1 MFEKILIAN
10 RGEIAC
16 RVIRTARAMG
26 IETVAVY
33 SEADE
38 TALHV
43 EMADEAVAIG
53 PPPAAESYLSGERII
68 KAAADTG
75 AQAIHPGYGFLSE
88 NPVFAEAV
96 ERAGLTFIGPGAK
109 AIAAMGDKIE
119 SKKIAQ
125 GAGVS
130 TIPGFLGTVPTADE
144 AVEIARGIGYPVM
157 IKAAAGGGGKGMR
170 IAHGGDEVRSG
181 FERAVSEAMS
191 AFGDGRVFIEKFI
204 ERPRHIEIQ
213 VLADSRGNV
222 IHLGEREC
230 SIQRRHQKV
239 IEEAPSPFLDSATRT
254 AMCEQAVALAR
265 AVGYRSAGTVEFIV
279 DSGHNFFFLEMNA
292 RLQVEHAVTE
302 MITGLDLVE
311 QMIRIAAGEPLSIKQ
326 EDVRFNGWAIESRLY
341 AEDPARGFLPSAG
354 SIVRYRAPPQD
365 DHVRVDSGV
374 TEGDEIGLFYDPL
387 MAKLITHGE
396 TRGEAI
402 RRHGAA
408 LDAYYIRGFRHNA
421 NFLAQVM
428 ANERFR
434 AGEIDTDFI
443 ATEWPD
449 GAAPTAPGE
458 DARPHFVAVAALI
471 HSRQGRHGRTQAR
484 GGGASGQGGA
494 GPGSSKEGGA
504 AQGEF
509 EWVAMIGGEQVP
521 FTAVDNDGG
530 FDVVQGGATVAV
542 RGAWT
547 PGGHLFEGTI
557 NGEPKIM
564 QVDRLAE
571 GYRLTMGGH
580 QADVVVRH
588 PRAAELAKLMPD
600 KPEPDSS
607 RFLQSPMPGLVLA
620 INVCEGES
628 VEAGHTLAVVDAM
641 KMENVLAAE
650 RKARIAKI
658 LVAPGDSLTV
668 DQVIMEFE

>member
-1 MFEKILIAN
+1 MFKKILIAN

-33 SEADE
+33 SEADQ
-38 TALHV
+38 TARHTG
-43 EMADEAVAIG
+43 MADEAVAIG
-53 PPPAAESYLSGERII
+53 PPPAAESYLVGERII

-125 GAGVS
+125 AAGVS
-130 TIPGFLGTVPTADE
+130 TIPGFLGTVPTAGE
-144 AVEIARGIGYPVM
+144 AVKIAGGIGYPVM

-170 IAHGGDEVRSG
+170 IAHGDDEVRDG
-181 FERAVSEAMS
+181 FERAVSEATS
-191 AFGDGRVFIEKFI
+191 SFGDDRVFIEKYI
-204 ERPRHIEIQ
+204 EGPRHIEIQ
-213 VLADSRGNV
+213 VLADSKGNV

-239 IEEAPSPFLDSATRT
+239 IEEAPSPFLDSATRE
-254 AMCEQAVALAR
+254 AMAGQATALAR

-279 DSGHNFFFLEMNA
+279 DSSRKFYFLEMNA
-292 RLQVEHAVTE
+292 RLQVEHPVTE

-311 QMIRIAAGEPLSIKQ
+311 QMIRIAAGEPLSLTQ
-326 EDVRFNGWAIESRLY
+326 EDVRFDGWAVESRLY

-354 SIVRYRAPPQD
+354 RIVHYHEPPQD
-365 DHVRVDSGV
+365 ENVRVDSGV
-374 TEGDEIGLFYDPL
+374 VEGDEISLFYDPL
-387 MAKLITHGE
+387 IAKLVTHGG
-396 TRGEAI
+396 TRDEAI

-408 LDAYYIRGFRHNA
+408 LDAYCIRGFGHNA
-421 NFLAQVM
+421 GFLAQVM
-428 ANERFR
+428 ANGRFR

-443 ATEWPD
+443 AAEWPD
-449 GAAPTAPGE
+449 GAAPKAPNE
-458 DARPHFVAVAALI
+458 VVLPHFVAVAGLI
-471 HSRQGRHGRTQAR
+471 HCRMQMRE
-484 GGGASGQGGA
+484 GASSSEGRSGQRDAGQGE
-494 GPGSSKEGGA
+494 S
-504 AQGEF
+504 Q
-509 EWVAMIGGEQVP
+509 WTAMIAGAQYP
-521 FTAVDNDGG
+521 FTALDNDGG
-530 FDVVQGGATVAV
+530 FDVVLGDATVAV
-542 RGAWT
+542 RGAWS
-547 PGGHLFEGTI
+547 PIGHLFEGTI
-557 NGEPKIM
+557 NGEPRVM

-571 GYRLTMGGH
+571 GYRLSMGGF
-580 QADVVVRH
+580 QAEVVVRH
-588 PRAAELAKLMPD
+588 PRAAELAKLMPE

-607 RFLQSPMPGLVLA
+607 RFLHSPMPGLVLA
-620 INVCEGES
+620 INVCEGEK

-650 RKARIAKI
+650 RKTRLAKI
-658 LVAPGDSLTV
+658 LVAPGDSLAV

>member
-1 MFEKILIAN
+1 MFKKILIAN

-33 SEADE
+33 SEADQ
-38 TALHV
+38 TSRHV
-43 EMADEAVAIG
+43 DMADEAVAIG
-53 PPPAAESYLSGERII
+53 PPPAAESYLVGERII

-88 NPVFAEAV
+88 NPGFAEAV

-119 SKKIAQ
+119 SKRIAQ

-144 AVEIARGIGYPVM
+144 AIKIARGIGYPVM

-170 IAHGGDEVRSG
+170 IAHGDDEVRAG
-181 FERAVSEAMS
+181 FERAVSEAKS
-191 AFGDGRVFIEKFI
+191 SFGDDRVFIEKFI
-204 ERPRHIEIQ
+204 EGPRHIEIQ
-213 VLADSRGNV
+213 VLADSQGNV

-239 IEEAPSPFLDSATRT
+239 IEEAPSPFLDSATRKV
-254 AMCEQAVALAR
+254 MCEQAVALAH

-279 DSGHNFFFLEMNA
+279 DSRRNFFFLEMNA
-292 RLQVEHAVTE
+292 RLQVEHPVTE
-302 MITGLDLVE
+302 MVTGLDLVE
-311 QMIRIAAGEPLSIKQ
+311 QMIRIAAGEPLSLTQ
-326 EDVRFNGWAIESRLY
+326 ENVQLNGWAIESRLY

-354 SIVRYRAPPQD
+354 RIVHYRAPPQD

-374 TEGDEIGLFYDPL
+374 TEGDEISLFYDPL
-387 MAKLITHGE
+387 IAKLITHGE
-396 TRGEAI
+396 TRDEAI
-402 RRHGAA
+402 RRHGTA
-408 LDAYYIRGFRHNA
+408 LDAYYIRGFGHNV

-428 ANERFR
+428 ANDRFR
-434 AGEIDTDFI
+434 AGEFDTDFI
-443 ATEWPD
+443 ASEWPD
-449 GAAPTAPGE
+449 GATPTAP
-458 DARPHFVAVAALI
+458 DDDTLPHFIAVAGLI
-471 HSRQGRHGRTQAR
+471 HCRQSRHSQMQMHGPTASSQ
-484 GGGASGQGGA
+484 GGAS
-494 GPGSSKEGGA
+494 PGSSKEGGA

-509 EWVAMIGGEQVP
+509 EWVAMIAGEQVP
-521 FTAVDNDGG
+521 FTVADNDGG
-530 FDVVQGGATVAV
+530 VDVALGGATVAV
-542 RGAWT
+542 RGTWS
-547 PGGHLFEGTI
+547 PVGHLFEGSI
-557 NGEPKIM
+557 NGEPKVM

-571 GYRLTMGGH
+571 GYRLSMGGF

-588 PRAAELAKLMPD
+588 PRTAELAKLMPN
-600 KPEPDSS
+600 KPEPDAS
-607 RFLQSPMPGLVLA
+607 RFLHSPMPGLVLA
-620 INVCEGES
+620 INVCEGER